1 MHDSRYNLERENFM
15 KSNTIADY
23 KIRPMQ
29 LADNQAVAAL
39 VRVNLENNGLDIAGT
54 AYFDSTLD
62 NLYEFYSMKEG
73 RGYYVLA
80 DDSDSVVGGIG
91 FAEFEPFESCAE
103 LQKLYLA
110 DSAKGSGLGYRL
122 VAFVEERMQEA
133 GYKASYLET
142 HHNLQTAIHIYEKMG
157 YSKIERPKE
166 VAHGT
171 MDHFYYKKLSD

>member
-1 MHDSRYNLERENFM
+1 MNN
-15 KSNTIADY
+15 NIIADY
-23 KIRPMQ
+23 KIRPMRIT
-29 LADNQAVAAL
+29 DNQAVADL
-39 VRVNLENNGLDIAGT
+39 VRVNLANNGLDIPGT
-54 AYFDSTLD
+54 AYFDAMLD
-62 NLYEFYSMKEG
+62 NLYEFYSQKEG
-73 RGYYVLA
+73 RGYYVLVDA
-80 DDSDSVVGGIG
+80 SDCVVGSIG

-110 DSAKGSGLGYRL
+110 DSAKGAGIGYKL
-122 VAFVEERMQEA
+122 VAFVEKKMQEA

-166 VAHGT
+166 VAHMT

>member
-1 MHDSRYNLERENFM
+1 MNNNI
-15 KSNTIADY
+15 NTDY
-23 KIRPMQ
+23 KIREMHIK
-29 LADNQAVAAL
+29 DNQAVAEL
-39 VRVNLENNGLDIAGT
+39 VRVNLENNGLNIPGT
-54 AYFDSTLD
+54 AYFDSSLD
-62 NLYEFYSMKEG
+62 NLYEFYSLKEG
-73 RGYYVLA
+73 RGYYVLVDA
-80 DDSDSVVGGIG
+80 NDSVVGGIG

-110 DSAKGSGLGYRL
+110 DSAKGAGLGYKL
-122 VAFVEERMQEA
+122 VAFVEERMKEA
-133 GYKASYLET
+133 GYKSSYLET